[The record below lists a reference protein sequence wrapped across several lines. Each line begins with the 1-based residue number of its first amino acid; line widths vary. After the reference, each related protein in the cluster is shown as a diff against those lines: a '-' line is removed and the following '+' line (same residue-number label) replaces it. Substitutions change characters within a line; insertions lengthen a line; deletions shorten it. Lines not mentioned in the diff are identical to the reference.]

1 MLSLS
6 AAVFFRE
13 CLWESKKVE
22 SCSKTLKKLFFLE
35 YACDTNKLYKILW
48 FRKNFGTHSIKLLK
62 IGRFPKSDK
71 LSLTFLFFCLGY
83 VSLSCTLDQFWAFSA
98 KFLWAEYQFKI
109 PSGSI
114 RLVAIP
120 AWKNI
125 FSDQSHGKRTSFQ
138 RVLFWTKSAFC
149 C

>member
-1 MLSLS
+1 MSTWWINNAIKDKNLDGKE
-6 AAVFFRE
+6 RMG
-13 CLWESKKVE
+13 
-22 SCSKTLKKLFFLE
+22 
-35 YACDTNKLYKILW
+35 YACDTNKLNKILW
-48 FRKNFGTHSIKLLK
+48 FRKNFSTHSIKLMK

-71 LSLTFLFFCLGY
+71 VSLTFLFFCLGY
-83 VSLSCTLDQFWAFSA
+83 VSLSCTLNQFWSFSP

-120 AWKNI
+120 VWKNI
-125 FSDQSHGKRTSFQ
+125 FPDQSHGKRTSFQ

>member
-6 AAVFFRE
+6 AAVFSRE
-13 CLWESKKVE
+13 CLWESNKVE
-22 SCSKTLKKLFFLE
+22 SCSRTLKKLFFLE
-35 YACDTNKLYKILW
+35 CACDTNKLNKILW

-83 VSLSCTLDQFWAFSA
+83 VSLSFTLDQFWSFFP

-120 AWKNI
+120 VWKNI
-125 FSDQSHGKRTSFQ
+125 FPDQSHGKRTSFQ